1 MKNPDGLSPRSLLSK
16 VAAEAEKAHIIKT
29 LKSTN
34 GNKTKAAEILGI
46 SRKTLWE
53 KVKSYDIKEHN
64 DF

>member
-1 MKNPDGLSPRSLLSK
+1 MKNPNGLSPKSRLSK

-29 LKSTN
+29 LKSTH

-53 KVKSYDIKEHN
+53 KVKAYNIEYK
-64 DF
+64 